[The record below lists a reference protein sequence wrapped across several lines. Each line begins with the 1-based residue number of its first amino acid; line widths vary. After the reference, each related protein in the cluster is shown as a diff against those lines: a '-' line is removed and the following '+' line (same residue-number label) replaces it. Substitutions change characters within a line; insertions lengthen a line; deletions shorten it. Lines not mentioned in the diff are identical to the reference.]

1 MAYKDFEMVWYPISV
16 ELKAEVLRPWLR
28 WPKFENVPTA
38 EGLICSFLSFFPKWR
53 LKCKHSCVFITKVPP
68 VFRLSLKI
76 KTCPFLMMS
85 LMEKS
90 LNSDYVKLSTKWW
103 TAVFIKFTNLVWM
116 ITDQNFSDTCFSIF
130 YPTAKG
136 RSFSGPNIWLRPN
149 TFWTD
154 QIEIVLTFPIIF
166 CNSFRSESFWVFDQ
180 QLVRNLKLVRD
191 NPKTIFYFECIELFP
206 HYLAHPSK
214 RTW

>member
-53 LKCKHSCVFITKVPP
+53 LKCKLSCVFITKVPP

-116 ITDQNFSDTCFSIF
+116 IADQNFNDTCFAII
-130 YPTAKG
+130 YPTASATVYG
-136 RSFSGPNIWLRPN
+136 RRPKFFMAEHSATTEGENRAYGPTL
-149 TFWTD
+149 
-154 QIEIVLTFPIIF
+154 L
-166 CNSFRSESFWVFDQ
+166 FR
-180 QLVRNLKLVRD
+180 
-191 NPKTIFYFECIELFP
+191 
-206 HYLAHPSK
+206 
-214 RTW
+214 